1 MDAKER
7 VEGRDHIVLTI
18 NILWQV
24 WKYRNGIQFNRD
36 GRCPG
41 ETVNKAMLEWLEYM
55 NVGSEEAFDRKAGE
69 DKAIKGVRWSL
80 PPKGYIIMNTDASLN
95 TQK

>member
-24 WKYRNGIQFNRD
+24 WKSRNSIQFNRE

-41 ETVNKAMLEWLEYM
+41 ETVNKALLEWLEYK
-55 NVGSEEAFDRKAGE
+55 NVGSEDVYNKKVRG
-69 DKAIKGVRWSL
+69 DKAMKGGRWSL
-80 PPKGYIIMNTDASLN
+80 PTKGYIIMNTVPV
-95 TQK
+95 